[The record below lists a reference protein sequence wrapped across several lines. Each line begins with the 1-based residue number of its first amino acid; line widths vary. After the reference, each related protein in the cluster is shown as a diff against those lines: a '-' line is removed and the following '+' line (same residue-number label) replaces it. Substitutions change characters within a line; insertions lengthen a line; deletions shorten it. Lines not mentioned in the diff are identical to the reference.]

1 MVELLIKY
9 GVKVFVVGDE
19 KQSIY
24 GFRGSDKNAFNHL
37 IDYIKSHKG
46 TMFVLDT
53 NYRSNKFIIDRVNN
67 LFSRTFKYKHH
78 KLAFNNQKMISNNDL
93 GTKDDIK
100 ITFNEN
106 LAEIVK
112 ILSSKVENGKIVSYN
127 DIVVLCRTNND
138 VLQAYHTLK
147 ESNIPT
153 QLYLSKSIYKS
164 KVIIDFCKLLNYIS
178 GGGKLEK
185 EELFYTDLFVAAN
198 TYDMPDQEFY
208 EKVDN
213 AIHTFK
219 ENGILAVLNQV
230 IEDCKLLQYYVEIED
245 KQSIANIQRFT
256 EIIRDLV
263 NDNMTSMEILN
274 YLNIMIAT
282 GQDEGQ
288 PQTSQQNSVTI
299 STIHTFKGL
308 DSRYIIVNEVD
319 NNLNKLHFADF
330 NYSMSEGLSFNKM
343 NIVPSLNVDNDIL
356 FETSKKQIIIDNLEE
371 ELRIMYVMMTR
382 AKEKIILN
390 SRKPLDKVKY
400 QIAQNK
406 EYVSYLRWLYN
417 I

>member
-1 MVELLIKY
+1 M
-9 GVKVFVVGDE
+9 
-19 KQSIY
+19 
-24 GFRGSDKNAFNHL
+24 
-37 IDYIKSHKG
+37 
-46 TMFVLDT
+46 
-53 NYRSNKFIIDRVNN
+53 
-67 LFSRTFKYKHH
+67 
-78 KLAFNNQKMISNNDL
+78 
-93 GTKDDIK
+93 
-100 ITFNEN
+100 
-106 LAEIVK
+106 
-112 ILSSKVENGKIVSYN
+112 
-127 DIVVLCRTNND
+127 
-138 VLQAYHTLK
+138 
-147 ESNIPT
+147 
-153 QLYLSKSIYKS
+153 
-164 KVIIDFCKLLNYIS
+164 LNYIS

-185 EELFYTDLFVAAN
+185 EELFYTDLYVAAN
-198 TYDMPDQEFY
+198 TYNIPEQEFY

-213 AIHTFK
+213 SIHTFK
-219 ENGILAVLNQV
+219 ESGILATLNQN
-230 IEDCKLLQYYVEIED
+230 IEDCKLLQYYAEIED

-274 YLNIMIAT
+274 YLNIMIT
-282 GQDEGQ
+282 TEQDEGQ
-288 PQTSQQNSVTI
+288 PQTSQDNSVTI

-319 NNLNKLHFADF
+319 NNLNKLHFADLH
-330 NYSMSEGLSFNKM
+330 YSQSEGLSFNKM
-343 NIVPSLNVDNDIL
+343 NIIPSLNVEDDIL